1 MNILFALLLNFSITA
16 FENNFIHG
24 DIKNLEKYFASER
37 KVYIEFS
44 VPFNINGFFS
54 KSQVLALFREIFL
67 QWETKEFKVVE
78 KMEGNESLILKI
90 EWRIWNKLGEEMKQ
104 TSIFMRL
111 SYDKNRWFISEIKG
125 T

>member
-1 MNILFALLLNFSITA
+1 MNILLALILNFSVTA
-16 FENNFIHG
+16 FENSFIEG
-24 DIKNLEKYFASER
+24 DIKNLEKYFANER

-67 QWETKEFKVVE
+67 QWETKEFRVIE
-78 KMEGNESLILKI
+78 KMEGDESLILKV
-90 EWRIWNKLGEEMKQ
+90 EWRIWNKLREEMKK